1 MNVLS
6 AHAVHAR
13 NLTDALARLDDRPG
27 LREAYER
34 EVHEGSGQT
43 VLCYDAVRGW
53 LFADLCDRCDELVG
67 FQEAPPELLALCADC
82 DHAELGLESD
92 ASAAGR
98 PVESSVA

>member
-13 NLTDALARLDDRPG
+13 NLPDALARLDDRPG
-27 LREAYER
+27 LRQAYER
-34 EVHEGSGQT
+34 EVDEGSGQT
-43 VLCYDAVRGW
+43 VLCYDPVRGW

-82 DHAELGLESD
+82 DHAEQGFEAD
-92 ASAAGR
+92 APAAAR
-98 PVESSVA
+98 HLESSVA